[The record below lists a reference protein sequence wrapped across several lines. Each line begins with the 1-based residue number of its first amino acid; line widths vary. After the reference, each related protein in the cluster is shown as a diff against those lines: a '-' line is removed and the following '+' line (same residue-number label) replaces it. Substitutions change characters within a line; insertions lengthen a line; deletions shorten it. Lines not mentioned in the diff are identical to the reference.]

1 MSDLLTLTRNEV
13 LKLRTMRTPWIL
25 LGAAL
30 LVVLAGVSGRM
41 ADDADLDDPATAVSA
56 IGHVGLVSLFA
67 LVLGVLA
74 VAGEHRHRTATDTY
88 LSTPQR
94 SRVVITK
101 LVVNLLAGAGLGLL
115 CAMTAVAA
123 TALWYAAL
131 GGTLDLWSSDV
142 WRTAGGGIAWCT
154 AFAAIGVGVGALIRN
169 LAGAIT
175 AALAWI
181 ALVEAVAGELLGDLG
196 RWLPF
201 RSGTAL
207 ANMQPPGVE
216 ALTQSQAV
224 LSLVVYTL
232 LFTALGVSATV
243 GRDVP

>member
-1 MSDLLTLTRNEV
+1 MSDLLTLLRNEV
-13 LKLRTMRTPWIL
+13 LKLRTTRTPWIL

-154 AFAAIGVGVGALIRN
+154 AFAA
-169 LAGAIT
+169 
-175 AALAWI
+175 
-181 ALVEAVAGELLGDLG
+181 
-196 RWLPF
+196 
-201 RSGTAL
+201 
-207 ANMQPPGVE
+207 
-216 ALTQSQAV
+216 
-224 LSLVVYTL
+224 
-232 LFTALGVSATV
+232 
-243 GRDVP
+243 